1 MSEFKS
7 WRSYWEFERA
17 VKSKRRYVYH
27 SDTKDFLNTVLA
39 TSQSR
44 TEKIAEG
51 SFLWRA
57 QLGHCWRKHCQDGEY
72 IDDVPSPFPSERM
85 KPLADR
91 ATEGRANPKGIPC
104 LYLAT
109 HKDTALAEVR
119 PWIGSLVSVGQF
131 KLLRDITVV
140 NCTTDSRGRR
150 IYVGND
156 EPSPERREE
165 SVWYDIDRAFAKP
178 VERNDN
184 LADYAPT
191 QIIAELFKSESFDGI
206 AYRSA
211 LGQGHNVALFDI
223 ETAELKSRSLS
234 EVESVQ
240 FKHVQRLN

>member
-7 WRSYWEFERA
+7 WRSYWEFERV
-17 VKSKRRYVYH
+17 VKSKMRYIYR

-51 SFLWRA
+51 RFLWRA
-57 QLGHCWRKHCQDGEY
+57 QLGHCWHQHYQDGEY

-85 KPLADR
+85 KPFADR
-91 ATEGRANPKGIPC
+91 AAEGRANPKGIPC

-131 KLLRDITVV
+131 KLLRDVTVV
-140 NCTTDSRGRR
+140 NCTTEEGRR
-150 IYVGND
+150 VYVGKG
-156 EPSPERREE
+156 ELSPEEREKA
-165 SVWYDIDRAFAKP
+165 VWHDIDRAFAKP
-178 VERNDN
+178 VDRNDH
-184 LADYAPT
+184 LADYAPA
-191 QIIAELFKSESFDGI
+191 QIIAELFKAEGFDGI
-206 AYRSA
+206 AYRSS
-211 LGQGHNVALFDI
+211 LGPGHNVALFDI
-223 ETAELKSRSLS
+223 ETAKLESCSLF
-234 EVESVQ
+234 EVESIQ

>member
-17 VKSKRRYVYH
+17 VKSKMRYIYR

-57 QLGHCWRKHCQDGEY
+57 QRGHCWRKHCQDGEY
-72 IDDVPSPFPSERM
+72 IDDVPSPFPLERM
-85 KPLADR
+85 KPR
-91 ATEGRANPKGIPC
+91 ANRAAEGRANPKGIPC

-131 KLLRDITVV
+131 KLLRDVTVV
-140 NCTTDSRGRR
+140 NCTTDSKGRYM
-150 IYVGND
+150 YVGD
-156 EPSPERREE
+156 GEPSPEKREN
-165 SVWYDIDRAFAKP
+165 SVWHDIDRAFAEP
-178 VERNDN
+178 VNRSDD
-184 LADYAPT
+184 LADYAST
-191 QIIAELFKSESFDGI
+191 QIIAELFKAEGFDGI

-211 LGQGHNVALFDI
+211 LGPGHNIALFDI
-223 ETAELKSRSLS
+223 ETAKLESCSLS

-240 FKHVQRLN
+240 FKHVQRPN